1 VYRAAPSRGY
11 LWLALLGVLPAIP
24 VFFAAMSFTRIPWF
38 AALVAL
44 PGLLIAGPFL
54 FLAALYPT
62 MRYTVGE
69 SALSIT
75 YGPVLHYV
83 VPYAEIRSVERRDLD
98 PSIRS
103 SVRVPGLALFR
114 VAYVDA
120 GIVRMC
126 ATRAAERVL
135 LVRTDDDQ
143 YGITPADEPRFVADL
158 RARLGWAG

>member
-11 LWLALLGVLPAIP
+11 LWLALFGVLPAIP
-24 VFFAAMSFTRIPWF
+24 VLFVALGYTRIPWF

-44 PGLLIAGPFL
+44 PGLLIAVPFL

-62 MRYTVGE
+62 MRYTIGE

-83 VPYAEIRSVERRDLD
+83 VPYVEIRSVERRDLD
-98 PSIRS
+98 PSLRS
-103 SVRVPGLALFR
+103 SMRVPGTALFR

-120 GIVRMC
+120 GVIRMC
-126 ATRAAERVL
+126 ATRVA
-135 LVRTDDDQ
+135 TDVIVIKTSKDQ
-143 YGITPADEPRFVADL
+143 YGITPADEPAFLADL
-158 RARLGWAG
+158 RTRLGVA